1 MKTGIRER
9 FFDIVLG
16 VMLSVLS
23 SIILLSSYIF
33 LKKITLLLVL
43 LIIFSPVFFFSTKLV
58 CRPRERMLTLHDVQR
73 KILKLKKRK
82 FLALILG
89 L

>member
-16 VMLSVLS
+16 VMLNVVC
-23 SIILLSSYIF
+23 SIILLGSYIF
-33 LKKITLLLVL
+33 LKKIALFLVL
-43 LIIFSPVFFFSTKLV
+43 LIIFLPIFFFSTKLV
-58 CRPRERMLTLHDVQR
+58 CRSRERMLTLDDVQR